1 MGICMCKQ
9 LYLRQLTDGWEALF
23 HGVRIF
29 RIMVWWGNFSI
40 FQLFT
45 THFYQD
51 QQGEDGEEGMSSA
64 SSQES
69 VSDPDENFDE
79 PVDGGVNET
88 SLSPSLGATA
98 AAATATG
105 SVLIDPE
112 VASKTASIRRRML
125 GTGNVHFARWCIKA
139 VEWKVMCC
147 FHPQA
152 GVPISLLW
160 RQHRLV

>member
-1 MGICMCKQ
+1 M
-9 LYLRQLTDGWEALF
+9 E
-23 HGVRIF
+23 
-29 RIMVWWGNFSI
+29 GNLSI

-45 THFYQD
+45 IHFYQD

-98 AAATATG
+98 AAAAATATG

-112 VASKTASIRRRML
+112 LASKTASIRRRML
-125 GTGNVHFARWCIKA
+125 GTGNVHFAFSQWFIKA
-139 VEWKVMCC
+139 VEWKVICR

-160 RQHRLV
+160 HQHRLA